1 MRQPD
6 RMRYV
11 FFGLAALGV
20 LMGSID
26 STIVAVALPQ
36 LTTDLHAPLAWVGW
50 TLTAYQLVQVI
61 MLPVAGKLSDSLG
74 RKRVFLDSVAMITVG
89 SLLCALAPSIG
100 FLIVFRAIQ
109 ALGGGGLMPSAVGII
124 SDQFKEQ
131 RAQAIGLFT
140 SIFPIGGIIGPNL
153 GGYLLTHWGWR
164 SLFTINVP
172 LGVVVLIGVFV
183 LLKDQVSASRQQV
196 HIDVRGLA
204 IFACAMVSLLY
215 GLTTL
220 GDQPGNWR
228 HPLPWALV

>member
-36 LTTDLHAPLAWVGW
+36 LTADLHAPLAWVGW

-74 RKRVFLDSVAMITVG
+74 RKRVFLVCVAMFTVG

-109 ALGGGGLMPSAVGII
+109 ALGGGGLMPSAVG
-124 SDQFKEQ
+124 
-131 RAQAIGLFT
+131 
-140 SIFPIGGIIGPNL
+140 
-153 GGYLLTHWGWR
+153 
-164 SLFTINVP
+164 
-172 LGVVVLIGVFV
+172 
-183 LLKDQVSASRQQV
+183 
-196 HIDVRGLA
+196 
-204 IFACAMVSLLY
+204 
-215 GLTTL
+215 
-220 GDQPGNWR
+220 
-228 HPLPWALV
+228 